1 MKVYSVTMEVKI
13 VVRAESREHALL
25 VATEANR
32 ISERL
37 ESLRVVKVFCPA
49 DGK

>member
-13 VVRAESREHALL
+13 VVRAESREEAVSL
-25 VATEANR
+25 ATEDYR
-32 ISERL
+32 RHDSL
-37 ESLRVVKVFCPA
+37 DSLRVVKVFCPA